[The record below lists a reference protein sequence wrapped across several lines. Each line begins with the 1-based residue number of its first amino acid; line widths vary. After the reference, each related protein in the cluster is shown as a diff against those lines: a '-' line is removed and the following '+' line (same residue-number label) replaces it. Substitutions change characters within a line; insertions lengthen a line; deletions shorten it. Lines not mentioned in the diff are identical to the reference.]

1 MAAASSAWSAIR
13 RFSVK
18 NGKRKPQAHGADGR
32 LALASNA
39 EETADQTARVPELQ
53 TVLLL
58 HQPRQPYTVTPDYPV
73 PELRGDDEV
82 LIKVHT
88 IGLNPL
94 DWKAPD
100 FNFAIPELPYI
111 SGREFSGYIAK
122 VQGTASRWREGDKA
136 SSHPTPTVIAISTD
150 YRDRR
155 KAAYQE
161 YAVALDFNV
170 VKIPSGIST
179 EQGATIGVAYVAAVL
194 ALGVSLGV
202 DFSSVAGGPNLFQL
216 VRAEGSR
223 NLPEDVRSEC
233 LDGVQSH
240 ERAVAGDWVAVWGG
254 SSTSANLLVQ
264 LAKLAGLR
272 VAVVVDKAKHGL
284 RLSQHPV
291 LRPDLLIDSHDP
303 DRAVEILRRNTAG
316 RLRFGI
322 DTRDKA
328 SAASLLQALTPGH
341 KSDVD
346 GGGGTKYSSSS
357 SVEPLSP
364 PHTPGDSALLSAH
377 LVGLAGLPKQD
388 PPEGTLFHMV
398 PIKLFHE
405 VRTIGFALT
414 KWLERL
420 LEQGLVV
427 PPEIIDVESGLD
439 NVNTGLDRM
448 RRGEI
453 SGGKL
458 VVNVNKV
465 VT

>member
-1 MAAASSAWSAIR
+1 MAAVSSAWSAIR
-13 RFSVK
+13 RFSIK
-18 NGKRKPQAHGADGR
+18 NGKTKVQAQGGDAT
-32 LALASNA
+32 LTPAANA
-39 EETADQTARVPELQ
+39 EETADRTAPVPELQ

-73 PELRGDDEV
+73 PELRDDAEV
-82 LIKVHT
+82 LIRVHT

-111 SGREFSGYIAK
+111 SGREFSGSIAK
-122 VQGTASRWREGDKA
+122 
-136 SSHPTPTVIAISTD
+136 VIAISTD
-150 YRDRR
+150 YRDKR

-161 YAVALDFNV
+161 YAIASDFNV
-170 VKIPSGIST
+170 VRIPSSISM

-216 VRAEGSR
+216 VRAVGSPD
-223 NLPEDVRSEC
+223 LPEDVRSEC
-233 LDGVQSH
+233 LDGIQSH

-254 SSTSANLLVQ
+254 SSTSANLMVQ

-272 VAVVVDKAKHGL
+272 VAVIVDKAKHGL
-284 RLSQHPV
+284 RLSQHRV

-322 DTRDKA
+322 DTRDKS

-346 GGGGTKYSSSS
+346 SSSGREENSS
-357 SVEPLSP
+357 SVEPISP
-364 PHTPGDSALLSAH
+364 PHTPGDSTLLSAH

-405 VRTIGFALT
+405 VRTIGSALT
-414 KWLERL
+414 AWLERL
-420 LEQGLVV
+420 LEQGLVE

-439 NVNTGLDRM
+439 NVNTGLDMM

-453 SGGKL
+453 SGGKV
-458 VVNVNKV
+458 VVNVDRV
-465 VT
+465 AE

>member
-1 MAAASSAWSAIR
+1 M
-13 RFSVK
+13 VC
-18 NGKRKPQAHGADGR
+18 
-32 LALASNA
+32 
-39 EETADQTARVPELQ
+39 
-53 TVLLL
+53 TV
-58 HQPRQPYTVTPDYPV
+58 
-73 PELRGDDEV
+73 
-82 LIKVHT
+82 
-88 IGLNPL
+88 
-94 DWKAPD
+94 
-100 FNFAIPELPYI
+100 ELP
-111 SGREFSGYIAK
+111 A
-122 VQGTASRWREGDKA
+122 
-136 SSHPTPTVIAISTD
+136 
-150 YRDRR
+150 
-155 KAAYQE
+155 
-161 YAVALDFNV
+161 NC
-170 VKIPSGIST
+170 
-179 EQGATIGVAYVAAVL
+179 
-194 ALGVSLGV
+194 
-202 DFSSVAGGPNLFQL
+202 L
-216 VRAEGSR
+216 VTS
-223 NLPEDVRSEC
+223 
-233 LDGVQSH
+233 
-240 ERAVAGDWVAVWGG
+240 G

-284 RLSQHPV
+284 RLSQHRV

-341 KSDVD
+341 KSDAD
-346 GGGGTKYSSSS
+346 GGGDTKYSSSS

-420 LEQGLVV
+420 LEQGLAV

-458 VVNVNKV
+458 VVNVSKV